1 MKVIVVIAVVLALA
15 SCGSYDTL
23 LSQLREKVPASDY
36 ALRTVDLVELSL
48 R

>member
-1 MKVIVVIAVVLALA
+1 MKVIVVIALVLALV
-15 SCGSYDTL
+15 SCGSFEPL
-23 LSQLREKVPASDY
+23 LTQLREKVPASDY